1 MATSTKFDFRNRR
14 GELLAGRL
22 ELPATRPRA
31 YAVFAHCFT
40 CSKNIKAARLISR
53 ALCAHG
59 VAVLRFDFTGLGNS
73 EGDFA
78 NTGFSSNVE
87 DLVDA
92 SNALGQEHATV
103 QLLVGHSLGGTASL
117 AAAGEL
123 PGVRA
128 VATIGAPSEPAFV
141 VKLLGEHL
149 PEIEEKGLAQV
160 RLAGRPF
167 TIKRQFIDDV
177 TATSIRRRLA
187 SLRRALL
194 LYHSPTDNIVGI
206 DQARMLYDSAKHP
219 KSFIAL
225 DSADHLLTN
234 PDDAQFVADTLVAW
248 VGRYLEEQGGKH
260 ERDAGEGDVV
270 VEEIGEGYAQRI
282 RAGAHETVA
291 DEPAVLGG
299 TDAGMTPYDLLL
311 ASLGSCTSITLR
323 MYANRKQW
331 PVKKIAVRLR
341 HERIHAEDCQ
351 SCETKVGR
359 IDRIA
364 RELIVDG
371 PLDDQQR
378 ARLLEIAEKCPV
390 HRTLLGEKVI
400 VTSYADE

>member
-22 ELPATRPRA
+22 ESPATRPRA

-40 CSKNIKAARLISR
+40 CSKNITAARLISR

-92 SNALGQEHATV
+92 ANALGQEHATV

-141 VKLLGEHL
+141 VKLLGEHV

-248 VGRYLEEQGGKH
+248 AGRYLEEQGGIH
-260 ERDAGEGDVV
+260 ERAAGEGDVV

-282 RAGAHETVA
+282 RAGAHEIVA

-311 ASLGSCTSITLR
+311 ASLGSCTSMTLR

-359 IDRIA
+359 IDHIA
-364 RELIVDG
+364 QALIVDG

-378 ARLLEIAEKCPV
+378 AHLLEIAEKCPV

>member
-1 MATSTKFDFRNRR
+1 MTTSTKFDFRNRR

-141 VKLLGEHL
+141 VKLLGEHV

-248 VGRYLEEQGGKH
+248 AGRYLEEQGGIH
-260 ERDAGEGDVV
+260 ERAAGEGDVV

-282 RAGAHETVA
+282 RAGAHETL
-291 DEPAVLGG
+291 P
-299 TDAGMTPYDLLL
+299 TNQP
-311 ASLGSCTSITLR
+311 S
-323 MYANRKQW
+323 
-331 PVKKIAVRLR
+331 
-341 HERIHAEDCQ
+341 
-351 SCETKVGR
+351 
-359 IDRIA
+359 
-364 RELIVDG
+364 
-371 PLDDQQR
+371 
-378 ARLLEIAEKCPV
+378 
-390 HRTLLGEKVI
+390 
-400 VTSYADE
+400 